1 MAFNCVIVTPE
12 HQLLNE
18 KATQAIVPAHDGEIG
33 ILTDR
38 SPLLVKIG
46 VGRMRVDVVGGK
58 SVSYYVEGGVAQ
70 MNDNKLTVLTDH
82 AVAVSELSAEAAR
95 KDLADATAKAPT
107 DATRSASIQRARV
120 KQRLATK

>member
-18 KATQAIVPAHDGEIG
+18 KVTQAIVPAHDGEIG
-33 ILTDR
+33 ILTNR

-46 VGRMRVDVVGGK
+46 VGRMRVDVAGGK